1 MEMPAEGFRRH
12 VHWTKRIGP
21 KDKVLGAGHRNSDA
35 LELGLRPDRHRLL
48 VAARRQRDAR
58 GESGRRRGD
67 VKNAAAG
74 VSLDGPVDVP
84 AGFAPGP
91 GNRGPLCREV
101 GDDIEFVAVAGAGQA
116 LLQAITASAHGVRC
130 PTANSFGRP
139 VVQRDGAG
147 ARPVPRHAG
156 ERSRLRVARGTEHG
170 SREQGDDSE
179 YQPTRNRE
187 GSGRLTSFFASLI
200 AVRLPNDRYT
210 VRLQMLHS
218 TSPVRH
224 CH

>member
-1 MEMPAEGFRRH
+1 MDQKIEG
-12 VHWTKRIGP
+12 
-21 KDKVLGAGHRNSDA
+21 LGAGHRNRDA
-35 LELGLRPDRHRLL
+35 LELALGLDRHGLF
-48 VAARRQRDAR
+48 VAAGRQRDAR
-58 GESGRRRGD
+58 GESGRGRGD
-67 VKNAAAG
+67 LKIAAAG

-116 LLQAITASAHGVRC
+116 LLQAITASAYGVRC
-130 PTANSFGRP
+130 STANSFGRP
-139 VVQRDGAG
+139 VIERDRTRPG
-147 ARPVPRHAG
+147 PVPRHAG

-187 GSGRLTSFFASLI
+187 GSTHPASLI
-200 AVRLPNDRYT
+200 AVTLPNDRYT

>member
-1 MEMPAEGFRRH
+1 MEA
-12 VHWTKRIGP
+12 
-21 KDKVLGAGHRNSDA
+21 LGTGHRNSDA
-35 LELGLRPDRHRLL
+35 LELALGLDRHRLL
-48 VAARRQRDAR
+48 VAARRQRDAC

-116 LLQAITASAHGVRC
+116 LLKAIAAGAHGVRC
-130 PTANSFGRP
+130 TAANAFGRP
-139 VVQRDGAG
+139 VVERDRARAG
-147 ARPVPRHAG
+147 PVTGHAC
-156 ERSRLRVARGTEHG
+156 ERSCLRVARGTEHG
-170 SREQGDDSE
+170 RCEQGDNSE
-179 YQPTRNRE
+179 YQPTCNRE
-187 GSGRLTSFFASLI
+187 GSRGLI
-200 AVRLPNDRYT
+200 AVTLPNDRCT